1 MPVLILCLA
10 GRISCSGEDCEM
22 SEINTDYIVH
32 EHDVVVIGAGGAGLR
47 AAIEASQN
55 GASVAMICKSML
67 GKAHTVM
74 AEGGAAAALGNAD
87 PRDNWQMHF
96 RDTMKGGKYLNDW
109 RMAKIHAQQAAD
121 RIREL
126 ETWGAVF
133 DRTPEGKTNQRNFG
147 GHTYPRL
154 AHIGDATGL
163 ELIRTL
169 QEKGV
174 HMGMDVFMEYTV
186 RRLFQSD
193 GHVTGCFAYDRNDG
207 SLHVFKA
214 KTIIL
219 ATGGITRCWAVCSG
233 SWEYTGE
240 GHALAYWSGAE
251 MGDMEFV
258 QFHPT
263 GMIWPPSVKGILV
276 TEGVRGEGGIL
287 RNSEG
292 ERFMFNYVPEMYK
305 SEFADTEKEALE
317 WVDEIIAGKLAT
329 VRRPPELLTRDVVA
343 KAINSEKDA
352 GRASEHG
359 GAYLD
364 ISWRDEEQVKKKLP
378 GMYHQFK
385 ELAAVDITKTPME
398 VGPTAHYVMGGVK
411 VHPETQESTVGR
423 LYAAG
428 EAATGMHGANR
439 LGGNSLTDLLV
450 FGKIAGE
457 NAAAVAADID
467 GFTEIDEAEIADVI
481 AETLAPFNREGGEN
495 PAKVVEDLREMM
507 QKKVGIIR
515 TKVLLEES
523 LSDLDKLESR
533 ATATSPGGSRIYNPG
548 WHQALELS
556 AMLDVS
562 RMCALAALHREESR
576 GGHTRDDFPV
586 PDYSHWG
593 KINSVISMDEAG
605 AMNIEYRRYPSINP
619 ELKALLDEAD
629 LHEEE

>member
-1 MPVLILCLA
+1 
-10 GRISCSGEDCEM
+10 
-22 SEINTDYIVH
+22 
-32 EHDVVVIGAGGAGLR
+32 
-47 AAIEASQN
+47 
-55 GASVAMICKSML
+55 
-67 GKAHTVM
+67 
-74 AEGGAAAALGNAD
+74 
-87 PRDNWQMHF
+87 
-96 RDTMKGGKYLNDW
+96 
-109 RMAKIHAQQAAD
+109 MAKIHAQQAPD

-126 ETWGAVF
+126 ETWGAIF
-133 DRTPEGKTNQRNFG
+133 DRTEKGLTNQRNFG

-174 HMGMDVFMEYTV
+174 HMGMDVYMEYTV
-186 RRLFQSD
+186 RKLFKTD
-193 GHVTGCFAYDRNDG
+193 GKISGCFAYNRNDG
-207 SLHVFKA
+207 TLHIFKA
-214 KTIIL
+214 KTIVI

-240 GHALAYWSGAE
+240 GHALAYWAGAE

-276 TEGVRGEGGIL
+276 TEGVRGEGGVL
-287 RNSEG
+287 QNSEG
-292 ERFMFNYVPEMYK
+292 KRFMFDYVPDMYK
-305 SEFADTEKEALE
+305 DEFADTEEEARE
-317 WVDEIIAGKLAT
+317 WVDEIVEGKLAT

-352 GRASEHG
+352 GRASVHG

-364 ISWRDEEQVKKKLP
+364 ISWRDPEQVKKKLP

-385 ELAAVDITKTPME
+385 ELAAVDITVERME
-398 VGPTAHYVMGGVK
+398 VGPTAHYVMGGIK
-411 VHPETQESTVGR
+411 VNSETQETTISR
-423 LYAAG
+423 MFAAG
-428 EAATGMHGANR
+428 EAATGLHGANR
-439 LGGNSLTDLLV
+439 LGGNSLSDLIV

-457 NAAAVAADID
+457 HAASLALEIEDFLPID
-467 GFTEIDEAEIADVI
+467 QSEIDEVI
-481 AETLAPFNREGGEN
+481 AETLAPLNRTGGEN

-507 QKKVGIIR
+507 QNKVGIIR
-515 TKVLLEES
+515 TEKLLKEALDDLDELELRS
-523 LSDLDKLESR
+523 LS
-533 ATATSPGGSRIYNPG
+533 TSSGTSKIYNPG
-548 WHQALELS
+548 WHQALEIS

-586 PDYSHWG
+586 PDYKYWG
-593 KINSVISMDEAG
+593 KINSVITKKEVMT
-605 AMNIEYRRYPSINP
+605 IEHRSYPPIDK
-619 ELKALLDEAD
+619 ELKKLLDIED

>member
-1 MPVLILCLA
+1 MT
-10 GRISCSGEDCEM
+10 EDY
-22 SEINTDYIVH
+22 TVH
-32 EHDVVVIGAGGAGLR
+32 EHDVVIIGAGGAGLR

-74 AEGGAAAALGNAD
+74 AEGGAAAALGNKD
-87 PRDNWQMHF
+87 PRDNWQTHF

-109 RMAKIHAQQAAD
+109 RMAKIHAQQSPD

-133 DRTPEGKTNQRNFG
+133 DRTPDGLTNQRNFG

-169 QEKGV
+169 QEKGI
-174 HMGMDVFMEYTV
+174 HMGMDVFMEFTV
-186 RRLFQSD
+186 RRLFTSN
-193 GHVTGCFAYDRNDG
+193 GKVTGCFAYDRNNG
-207 SLHVFKA
+207 TLHVFKA
-214 KTIIL
+214 KTIVL

-240 GHALAYWSGAE
+240 GHALAYWAGAE
-251 MGDMEFV
+251 IGDMEFV

-276 TEGVRGEGGIL
+276 TEGVRGEGGML
-287 RNSEG
+287 TNAKD

-305 SEFADTEKEALE
+305 DEFADTEEEAQG
-317 WVDEIIAGKLAT
+317 WVEEVISGQLAT
-329 VRRPPELLTRDVVA
+329 KRRPPELLTRDVVA
-343 KAINSEKDA
+343 KAINSEREA

-364 ISWRDEEQVKKKLP
+364 ISWRDPEEVKKKLP

-385 ELAAVDITKTPME
+385 ELAAVDITKQRME

-411 VHPETQESTVGR
+411 VHPETQESTISG
-423 LYAAG
+423 LFAAG
-428 EAATGMHGANR
+428 EAATGLHGANR
-439 LGGNSLTDLLV
+439 LGGNSLSDLIV

-457 NAAAVAADID
+457 QAALRASQIND
-467 GFTEIDEAEIADVI
+467 FEEIDATEIADVI
-481 AETLAPFNREGGEN
+481 DETLAPLNRENGEN

-507 QKKVGIIR
+507 QEKVGIIR
-515 TKVLLEES
+515 TGKLLEEA
-523 LSDLDKLESR
+523 LDDLDKLESR
-533 ATATSPGGSRIYNPG
+533 ASITSPGGSRIYNPG
-548 WHQALELS
+548 WHQALEIG
-556 AMLDVS
+556 AMIDVS
-562 RMCALAALHREESR
+562 RMCALAALEREESR
-576 GGHTRDDFPV
+576 GGHTRDDFPT
-586 PDYSHWG
+586 PDYKHWG
-593 KINSVISMDEAG
+593 KINSVISIQLDGTMA
-605 AMNIEYRRYPSINP
+605 IEHRKYPPIDS
-619 ELKALLDEAD
+619 ELRELLDADD
-629 LHEEE
+629 LHEED

>member
-1 MPVLILCLA
+1 MAESYV
-10 GRISCSGEDCEM
+10 
-22 SEINTDYIVH
+22 TH

-47 AAIEASQN
+47 AAIEVSQS

-87 PRDNWQMHF
+87 PRDNWQVHF

-109 RMAKIHAQQAAD
+109 RMAEIHAREAAD

-133 DRTPEGKTNQRNFG
+133 DRTPAGMTNQRNFG

-174 HMGMDVFMEYTV
+174 HMGMEVYMEFTV

-193 GHVTGCFAYDRNDG
+193 GRVTGCFAYDRNDG

-219 ATGGITRCWAVCSG
+219 ATGGITRCWSVCSG

-240 GHALAYWSGAE
+240 GHALAYWAGAE

-276 TEGVRGEGGIL
+276 TEGVRGEGGML
-287 RNSEG
+287 TNSEG

-305 SEFADTEKEALE
+305 DEFADTEKEALE
-317 WVDEIIAGKLAT
+317 WVDEIIAGELAT

-343 KAINSEKDA
+343 KAINSERAA

-359 GAYLD
+359 GVYLD
-364 ISWRDEEQVKKKLP
+364 ISWRDEDQVKKKLP

-411 VHPETQESTVGR
+411 VHPETQESSIAG

-428 EAATGMHGANR
+428 EAATGLHGANR

-450 FGKIAGE
+450 FGRIAGE
-457 NAAAVAADID
+457 RAAAQASEID
-467 GFTEIDEAEIADVI
+467 GFVDIDKEEIADVI
-481 AETLAPFNREGGEN
+481 AETIAPLRDR
-495 PAKVVEDLREMM
+495 KSVV
-507 QKKVGIIR
+507 
-515 TKVLLEES
+515 
-523 LSDLDKLESR
+523 
-533 ATATSPGGSRIYNPG
+533 
-548 WHQALELS
+548 
-556 AMLDVS
+556 
-562 RMCALAALHREESR
+562 
-576 GGHTRDDFPV
+576 
-586 PDYSHWG
+586 
-593 KINSVISMDEAG
+593 
-605 AMNIEYRRYPSINP
+605 
-619 ELKALLDEAD
+619 
-629 LHEEE
+629 

>member
-1 MPVLILCLA
+1 
-10 GRISCSGEDCEM
+10 
-22 SEINTDYIVH
+22 
-32 EHDVVVIGAGGAGLR
+32 
-47 AAIEASQN
+47 
-55 GASVAMICKSML
+55 MICKSML

-74 AEGGAAAALGNAD
+74 AEGGAAAALGNKD
-87 PRDNWQMHF
+87 PRDNWQTHF

-109 RMAKIHAQQAAD
+109 RMAKIHAQQAPD

-126 ETWGAVF
+126 ETWGAIF
-133 DRTPEGKTNQRNFG
+133 DRTEKGLTNQRNFG

-174 HMGMDVFMEYTV
+174 HMGMDVYMEYTV
-186 RRLFQSD
+186 RRLFKTD
-193 GHVTGCFAYDRNDG
+193 GKISGCFAYNRNDG
-207 SLHVFKA
+207 KLHIFKA
-214 KTIIL
+214 KTIVI

-240 GHALAYWSGAE
+240 GHALAYWAGAE

-276 TEGVRGEGGIL
+276 TEGVRGEGGVL
-287 RNSEG
+287 QNSEG
-292 ERFMFNYVPEMYK
+292 KRFMFDYVPDMYK
-305 SEFADTEKEALE
+305 DEFADTEEEALE
-317 WVDEIIAGKLAT
+317 WVTEIVEGKLAT

-352 GRASEHG
+352 GRASTHG

-364 ISWRDEEQVKKKLP
+364 ISWRNPDQVKKKLP

-385 ELAAVDITKTPME
+385 ELAAVDITVERME
-398 VGPTAHYVMGGVK
+398 VGPTAHYVMGGIK
-411 VHPETQESTVGR
+411 VNPETQETTISR
-423 LYAAG
+423 MFAAG
-428 EAATGMHGANR
+428 EAATGLHGANR
-439 LGGNSLTDLLV
+439 LGGNSLSDLIV

-457 NAAAVAADID
+457 QAASMALEIKEFLPINQSDID
-467 GFTEIDEAEIADVI
+467 EVV
-481 AETLAPFNREGGEN
+481 AETMAPLGREGGEN

-507 QKKVGIIR
+507 QNKVGIIR
-515 TKVLLEES
+515 TEKLLKEA
-523 LSDLDKLESR
+523 LNDLDKLEIRSQS
-533 ATATSPGGSRIYNPG
+533 TSPGTSKIYNPG
-548 WHQALELS
+548 WHQALEIS
-556 AMLDVS
+556 AMVDVS

-586 PDYSHWG
+586 PDYKYWG
-593 KINSVISMDEAG
+593 KINSVITKKDVMT
-605 AMNIEYRRYPSINP
+605 IEHRSYPPIDD
-619 ELKALLDEAD
+619 ELKKLLDIED